1 MDFFM
6 ILLLVIVVVF
16 GLFMGLLLLMNG
28 FVVKNQAKLGTT
40 MTDLTE
46 RFGPGDYHAVL
57 PECRCIGIAWDRQ
70 ELIMGDSP
78 STATGLPFADIRGAE
93 MEVDGVEITTST
105 TITST
110 NRGSQL
116 VGGAIGAVALGPV
129 GLLAGGLS
137 GSSTTTGT
145 AIGERKTKTV
155 RLVIR
160 VADHVSPLRRFTF
173 YDAGYSEGYP
183 ASNPIVQ
190 PSIEK
195 CAHFHALLTQVIE
208 ERHDHKSVQQGENV

>member
-1 MDFFM
+1 MDFATILFLLFLAAM
-6 ILLLVIVVVF
+6 GLFVGLLLV
-16 GLFMGLLLLMNG
+16 MNS
-28 FVVKNQAKLGTT
+28 FVVKNQAKLAASVVE
-40 MTDLTE
+40 LAE

-70 ELIMGDSP
+70 ELIIGDAP
-78 STATGLPFADIRGAE
+78 STATGISFADIRGAE
-93 MEVDGVEITTST
+93 MEVDGVEVTTST
-105 TITST
+105 TTTST

-116 VGGAIGAVALGPV
+116 VGGAIGAAALGPV

-145 AIGERKTKTV
+145 AIGERKIKMV

-160 VADHVSPLRRFTF
+160 VADRVSPLRRFTF
-173 YDAGYSEGYP
+173 HDAGYGEGYP

-208 ERHDHKSVQQGENV
+208 ERHNHITTQQGEDV